1 MKSALVAGAVVF
13 AFTAIA
19 TSACAQHDRGPP
31 VDANGDGKITLA
43 EFQASRVARTM
54 RADTAHD
61 GKISKAEF
69 TAMVQKR
76 MAHMGDGGEAPD
88 IDAMFDR
95 QDINGDGFITKD
107 EIEHAAS
114 RRFDMLDTAHQGWI
128 TTGQLEEGRRGGG
141 GGG

>member
-1 MKSALVAGAVVF
+1 MRSALIAGVAVLAF
-13 AFTAIA
+13 AAIA
-19 TSACAQHDRGPP
+19 TSACAQRDRGPP

-54 RADTAHD
+54 RADTDHD

-76 MAHMGDGGEAPD
+76 MARQGDGGEAPD

-107 EIEHAAS
+107 EIEHAAA
-114 RRFDMLDTAHQGWI
+114 RRFDMMDTAHQGWI
-128 TTGQLEEGRRGGG
+128 APNQLIEGRRGGG

>member
-1 MKSALVAGAVVF
+1 MKIILGAAAAALILAAGSSAL
-13 AFTAIA
+13 
-19 TSACAQHDRGPP
+19 AQRSFGPSP
-31 VDANGDGKITLA
+31 DANGDGKITLA
-43 EFQASRVARTM
+43 EYQASRVARTM
-54 RADTAHD
+54 RADTDGD

-76 MAHMGDGGEAPD
+76 MSRQGDGGEAPD

-107 EIEHAAS
+107 EIEHGAA
-114 RRFDMLDTAHQGWI
+114 RRFDMMDTAHQGWI
-128 TTGQLEEGRRGGG
+128 APNQLLEGRRGGG